1 MRVTDSS
8 SGASQPTRELRT
20 GWASR
25 LAWFGLAVL
34 VFEAVTGL
42 AITVAPFHAAT
53 QWSVLVHTGVGA
65 LTLLPLAWYC
75 VIHVADYRR
84 YAASHITVLGW
95 VALGG
100 LTVCSLSGLVV
111 AVEALWGVRSSLL
124 WRNMHLI
131 STLVLLTGVLPHL
144 VFVVRRQ
151 RSMSTEGTGSVGTSP
166 VPDLSGSR
174 RYFRRS
180 LGFALGGVAL
190 TLGLVWVYSGT
201 DYSNRFPEDY
211 SYLYGTNRPFAPSL
225 AKTDTGGAF
234 DARSL
239 AGSRSCGTSGCHEQI
254 VEEWLPSAH
263 RYAAMDTVFLGIQEV
278 MAKQNGPES
287 TRYCGGCH
295 DPISLFSGT
304 KNIFVENLTGL
315 HGYQEGVSCLACHA
329 IRETD
334 IKGNANYTIT
344 QPREYLWQW
353 ETNGVGRVLRD
364 FLIRSYPA
372 EHGRLA
378 KRAFKKPEYC
388 AACHKQ
394 FIDAEVNRVGWVQ
407 LQNQYD
413 NWAASHWNQ
422 KGDPKKTV
430 ECRECHMPLV
440 DSRDPAAGD
449 PLDYNRSPGDRR
461 HRSHRFIAA
470 NTIMPFALRDRL
482 EGADEQLRL
491 TEQWLRGE
499 LPIPEIEHKWARG
512 PIVNVTVD
520 APETIAPGGTIPLRV
535 VMASNKVGHDFPT
548 GPLDIIQSWLE
559 ITVTDERDRVTWT
572 SGRRDQRNFLEP
584 GTFLFKAEP
593 VDQHGNL
600 IDRHNLWEMVGV
612 RFRRALFP
620 GYSDS
625 VQFAIPCAGTVIDAK
640 TNTAAEVRLATPA
653 SETLEIP
660 TPEVPAPAT
669 PGEYRI
675 SVALQYRKVDQF
687 LLNYLFGETNRLTAP
702 VTELAR
708 AQKTVRVQATGRSA
722 DLQKKSK
729 DVPALGIATPKAV
742 ASTGPGVA
750 SGPLELTRS
759 ATAAR
764 VAGADA
770 MANGGEGRSPHL
782 RP

>member
-1 MRVTDSS
+1 MTSTDSASPS
-8 SGASQPTRELRT
+8 SSSASVSASATPPARRVRT
-20 GWASR
+20 GWAS
-25 LAWFGLAVL
+25 GLARFSFVVL
-34 VFEAVTGL
+34 VYEAVTGL
-42 AITVAPFHAAT
+42 AITLAPFHPAI
-53 QWSVLVHTGVGA
+53 QWSVLLHTAVGA
-65 LTLLPLAWYC
+65 LTLLPVAWYC
-75 VIHVADYRR
+75 VAHVADYRR
-84 YAASHITVLGW
+84 HAASHITVLGW
-95 VALGG
+95 LALAA
-100 LTVCSLSGLVV
+100 LAVCALSGAVV
-111 AVEALWGVRSSLL
+111 TAEALFGTRSSQL
-124 WRNMHLI
+124 WRNVHLI
-131 STLVLLTGVLPHL
+131 STLALLAGVVPH
-144 VFVVRRQ
+144 VGFVVLKQ
-151 RSMSTEGTGSVGTSP
+151 RNGPLPAAASETP
-166 VPDLSGSR
+166 VAGPGA
-174 RYFRRS
+174 YFVRS
-180 LGFALGGVAL
+180 LAGTALAL
-190 TLGLVWVYSGT
+190 AATIGLASTYTGT
-201 DYSNRFPEDY
+201 RYENRFPADY

-225 AKTDTGGAF
+225 ARTDTGGAF

-239 AGSRSCGTSGCHEQI
+239 AGSRSCGTAGCHDQI
-254 VEEWLPSAH
+254 LEEWLPSAH
-263 RYAAMDTVFLGIQEV
+263 RYAAMDTVFLGIQDV

-334 IKGNANYTIT
+334 VQGNANYTVT

-353 ETNGVGRVLRD
+353 QTHGPGRVLRD
-364 FLIRSYPA
+364 FLIRSYPG
-372 EHGRLA
+372 EHARLA

-413 NWAASHWNQ
+413 NWAASHWNH
-422 KGDPKKTV
+422 KGDARKTV

-440 DSRDPAAGD
+440 ESRDPAAGD
-449 PLDYNRSPGDRR
+449 PLDYNRSPADGR

-470 NTIMPFALRDRL
+470 NTLMPVALRDRL

-499 LPIPEIEHKWARG
+499 LPIPEIQDKWAHG
-512 PIVNVTVD
+512 PIVTV
-520 APETIAPGGTIPLRV
+520 ALETPPSVPAGTPIPLRV
-535 VMASNKVGHDFPT
+535 VMSSNKVGHDFPT

-559 ITVTDERDRVTWT
+559 ITVTDPRGRVTWT
-572 SGRRDQRNFLEP
+572 SGQRDSRNFLAP

-625 VQFAIPCAGTVIDAK
+625 VQFAIPCSGAIGT
-640 TNTAAEVRLATPA
+640 ATHAPPP
-653 SETLEIP
+653 SDHPGSLEIP
-660 TPEVPAPAT
+660 APAVPAPPA
-669 PGEYRI
+669 PGDYRI
-675 SVALQYRKVDQF
+675 AVSLQYRKVDQF

-708 AQKTVRVQATGRSA
+708 ATAVVRVH
-722 DLQKKSK
+722 
-729 DVPALGIATPKAV
+729 
-742 ASTGPGVA
+742 
-750 SGPLELTRS
+750 
-759 ATAAR
+759 
-764 VAGADA
+764 
-770 MANGGEGRSPHL
+770 GGGSP
-782 RP
+782 